1 MARANKN
8 GGYHTKGY
16 RQMYVATGICMVV
29 VIIIIIA
36 LAALHSSLDPN
47 DTSVDPNISR
57 GENILP
63 PEDST
68 FSIYTISDDTQNPD
82 AENYIE
88 HSVPNTEINSG
99 ALALVTADGKE
110 PNKTLLA
117 LKDIYSNMGGGYGLT
132 TTSLTLNSKAIDAL
146 NLFISSFKSEVG
158 YGKDRLLIQ
167 DAYSSFAELTS
178 KEKLT
183 SYPDLASGYSV
194 RLGITNPGDYKLGEG
209 KYIWLEDNAYRY
221 GFILRYPVGKEAST
235 KIAAS
240 SMCYRYV
247 GLAHSVYIKNNDIS
261 FDEYIAEV
269 RTHDYKSPIRVTY
282 DNVTYKI
289 YYAEAD
295 TTASSTLIYVPS
307 QYPYEISGDNA
318 GGFIVTVTESAQP
331 DGIDGLD
338 ASNVSDVSDTA
349 SN

>member
-1 MARANKN
+1 MAKANKN
-8 GGYHTKGY
+8 GGYRARGY
-16 RQMYVATGICMVV
+16 RQMYVATAICMVV

-47 DTSVDPNISR
+47 DASVDPDLSR

-68 FSIYTISDDTQNPD
+68 VSIYTISEDVQNPD

-88 HSVPNTEINSG
+88 HSVPNTEVYSG

-110 PNKTLLA
+110 PNKTLLG
-117 LKDIYSNMGGGYGLT
+117 LKDIYSNMDGSYGLT
-132 TTSLTLNSKAIDAL
+132 TTSLVLNSDAISAL

-158 YGKDRLLIQ
+158 YSKDRLLIQ
-167 DAYSSFAELTS
+167 DAYSSFADLTS

-194 RLGITNPGDYKLGEG
+194 RLGITNPGDFRLGEG
-209 KYIWLEDNAYRY
+209 KYLWLEENAYKY
-221 GFILRYPVGKEAST
+221 GFILRYPVGKEAET

-240 SMCYRYV
+240 SVCYRYL

-269 RTHDYKSPIRVTY
+269 RTHDYKNPIRVTY

-295 TTASSTLIYVPS
+295 STASSTLVYVPS
-307 QYPYEISGDNA
+307 SYPYEISGDNDA
-318 GGFIVTVTESAQP
+318 GFIVTVTEVSESEVS
-331 DGIDGLD
+331 G
-338 ASNVSDVSDTA
+338 VSDISDI
-349 SN
+349 SQN